1 MAQRPAARKRSEP
14 KSPLETRAHPLVFDG
29 LNCAVLDAAQM
40 ATMRMGRVT
49 AMNRT
54 SVRPGAGLAEA
65 LLDLETVW
73 SCAGEMRDVA
83 AIVTSVA
90 GIEAAH
96 QTGRIAI
103 VLGAQDSHMVEGDLR
118 HLAVLKRLGLRILQP
133 TYYEAN
139 SLGCGAGVIGTLD
152 TGMTPRGAAW
162 LAEMEAQRLL
172 VDLSHCG
179 HRTTSEF
186 IAAATRPIVCS
197 HANAFAICPSPRNKT
212 DDMVRAIAATG
223 GLVGAVMWA
232 PALSHA
238 ARPTLDTYLDHLD
251 HLIDVGGIEHVGF
264 ASSVP
269 QGQPEDPE
277 AWERTWGR
285 GGLYRSVTGM
295 CGDWHRFATRH
306 NADYDSLAH
315 TPRIWDGLRRRGYRH
330 REIEK
335 VMSGNWLRVLREVWG
350 E

>member
-1 MAQRPAARKRSEP
+1 MAQRPATRKRSDTG
-14 KSPLETRAHPLVFDG
+14 SPLETRAHPLVFDG
-29 LNCAVLDAAQM
+29 LNRAVLDSAQM
-40 ATMRMGRVT
+40 ATMRLGRVT
-49 AMNRT
+49 AMNWT
-54 SVRPGAGLAEA
+54 AVRPGAGLGEA
-65 LLDLETVW
+65 LLDLESVW
-73 SCAGEMRDVA
+73 NAAGELRDTA
-83 AIVTSVA
+83 AIVTGVA

-133 TYYEAN
+133 TCYEPN
-139 SLGCGAGVIGTLD
+139 GFGCGAEAIGALD
-152 TGMTPRGAAW
+152 TGMTRRGAAW

-179 HRTTSEF
+179 HRTTADF
-186 IAAATRPIVCS
+186 IAAATRPVVCS
-197 HANAFAICPSPRNKT
+197 HANAFTICPSPRNKT
-212 DDMVRAIAATG
+212 DDTVRAIAATG
-223 GLVGAVMWA
+223 GLIGAVMWA
-232 PALSHA
+232 PALSHPT
-238 ARPTLDTYLDHLD
+238 RPTLDTYLDHLD

-264 ASSVP
+264 ASSLA
-269 QGQPEDPE
+269 QGRIEDQGD
-277 AWERTWGR
+277 WERMWGR
-285 GGLYRSVTGM
+285 NGRYRSVTDP
-295 CGDWHRFATRH
+295 CGDWHQFATRH
-306 NADYDSLAH
+306 TTGYDSLAH